1 MNENKPKL
9 NVLLI
14 EDVASKTRFIREA
27 LEKSRNSCRL
37 HAVGVGQNTLSYL
50 RRDGPYASAPTP
62 DLVLFDMSDAR
73 KRDLKILDRVQKDTL
88 QRDIPMVLLTSARS
102 EQMLEDT
109 YDGHRGLVVFSPIDL
124 DHFLKS
130 MRSRKSD
137 RFLSAVSLIQ
147 KLGFVLVR
155 LPVDFSETQ
164 SSQAPVTARQA
175 F

>member
-1 MNENKPKL
+1 MNDNKPKL
-9 NVLLI
+9 NVLLV

-27 LEKSRNSCRL
+27 LEQSRNSCRL
-37 HAVGVGQNTLSYL
+37 HAVGTGQDTLSYL

-62 DLVLFDMSDAR
+62 DLVLFDISDAR
-73 KRDLKILDRVQKDTL
+73 KRDLEILDRVQKDTL

-102 EQMLEDT
+102 EQILEDT
-109 YDGHRGLVVFSPIDL
+109 YDGHRGLVVFSPIEL

-155 LPVDFSETQ
+155 LPVEFSEIRSGQ
-164 SSQAPVTARQA
+164 SFVAAHQTY
-175 F
+175 